1 MPEPE
6 AKLEITES
14 DIFVLFDGRRVA
26 KRGRPGTR
34 HADTWV
40 PLEPGFAVYSSA
52 DDSILTIEQD
62 GVSVSTA
69 LH

>member
-1 MPEPE
+1 V
-6 AKLEITES
+6 S
-14 DIFVLFDGRRVA
+14 
-26 KRGRPGTR
+26 
-34 HADTWV
+34 
-40 PLEPGFAVYSSA
+40 LEPGFAVYSSA